1 MIWEIQLGVL
11 DAFTEV
17 RRRGQQTSRMSGRQF
32 YVFTFCMFQS
42 ILTIFVKKNLMFSQ
56 IRPPFHEKFR
66 QDNFFIFF
74 YFPKFLHKFILM
86 APLIILGL
94 RVSDDIF
101 KTVFPHAFRVS
112 IAVIWR
118 ILSLS
123 LLLFANREFG
133 LFGYSSKTSLFFVS

>member
-1 MIWEIQLGVL
+1 
-11 DAFTEV
+11 
-17 RRRGQQTSRMSGRQF
+17 
-32 YVFTFCMFQS
+32 
-42 ILTIFVKKNLMFSQ
+42 
-56 IRPPFHEKFR
+56 
-66 QDNFFIFF
+66 
-74 YFPKFLHKFILM
+74 M

-94 RVSDDIF
+94 RVSDEIF
-101 KTVFPHAFRVS
+101 KTVFPLAFRVS